1 MILQALVEHYEDLL
15 KQGRIA
21 KPGWGKVKV
30 SYGLNL
36 DRQGH
41 VLGLI
46 PLKVAQETGGSKK
59 KTVFVARMMEVPHP
73 EKRSVAVCPNF
84 LCDNATYILG
94 VDEKGNQSEP
104 VSAMKPAWKSTWNCF
119 LISTRRQQKRS
130 VIILS
135 IGARMRRASV
145 LT

>member
-15 KQGRIA
+15 KQGQIA

-36 DRQGH
+36 DRQGQ
-41 VLGLI
+41 VIGLI

-73 EKRSVAVCPNF
+73 EKRSWGLMKKENR
-84 LCDNATYILG
+84 
-94 VDEKGNQSEP
+94 SEP
-104 VSAMKPAWKSTWNCF
+104 VSAMKPAWKS
-119 LISTRRQQKRS
+119 I
-130 VIILS
+130 
-135 IGARMRRASV
+135 
-145 LT
+145 

>member
-59 KTVFVARMMEVPHP
+59 KTVFVA
-73 EKRSVAVCPNF
+73 A
-84 LCDNATYILG
+84 DDG
-94 VDEKGNQSEP
+94 
-104 VSAMKPAWKSTWNCF
+104 STSSGEEIRGG
-119 LISTRRQQKRS
+119 LP
-130 VIILS
+130 
-135 IGARMRRASV
+135 
-145 LT
+145 

>member
-46 PLKVAQETGGSKK
+46 PLKVARRREAARKK
-59 KTVFVARMMEVPHP
+59 R
-73 EKRSVAVCPNF
+73 F
-84 LCDNATYILG
+84 LLRG
-94 VDEKGNQSEP
+94 
-104 VSAMKPAWKSTWNCF
+104 
-119 LISTRRQQKRS
+119 
-130 VIILS
+130 
-135 IGARMRRASV
+135 
-145 LT
+145 

>member
-46 PLKVAQETGGSKK
+46 PLRWRRRREAARKK
-59 KTVFVARMMEVPHP
+59 R
-73 EKRSVAVCPNF
+73 F
-84 LCDNATYILG
+84 LLRG
-94 VDEKGNQSEP
+94 
-104 VSAMKPAWKSTWNCF
+104 
-119 LISTRRQQKRS
+119 
-130 VIILS
+130 
-135 IGARMRRASV
+135 
-145 LT
+145 

>member
-73 EKRSVAVCPNF
+73 EKISVAVCPNF
-84 LCDNATYILG
+84 LCDNATYIIG
-94 VDEKGNQSEP
+94 VDEKG
-104 VSAMKPAWKSTWNCF
+104 
-119 LISTRRQQKRS
+119 
-130 VIILS
+130 
-135 IGARMRRASV
+135 
-145 LT
+145 

>member
-46 PLKVAQETGGSKK
+46 PLKVAQETGGGLPEL
-59 KTVFVARMMEVPHP
+59 FVRQ
-73 EKRSVAVCPNF
+73 
-84 LCDNATYILG
+84 CDLY
-94 VDEKGNQSEP
+94 S
-104 VSAMKPAWKSTWNCF
+104 WC
-119 LISTRRQQKRS
+119 
-130 VIILS
+130 
-135 IGARMRRASV
+135 
-145 LT
+145 

>member
-59 KTVFVARMMEVPHP
+59 KTVFVARMMGVPP
-73 EKRSVAVCPNF
+73 SGERSRGGWPDF
-84 LCDNATYILG
+84 FWGKSTYILWCG
-94 VDEKGNQSEP
+94 
-104 VSAMKPAWKSTWNCF
+104 
-119 LISTRRQQKRS
+119 
-130 VIILS
+130 
-135 IGARMRRASV
+135 
-145 LT
+145 